1 MNNELAILENMLETY
16 DFNGEERMLLEDF
29 RELLEKEAME
39 FYLEENGY
47 KEDENAEEE

>member
-1 MNNELAILENMLETY
+1 MNDELMILENMLETY

-29 RELLEKEAME
+29 KALLEQEAME
-39 FYLEENGY
+39 FYKEENGF